1 MKLFNVLPTAG
12 LIASLL
18 SALIVGLSS
27 ATQVVAQ
34 VLAAPEIVEIDR
46 IVAVV
51 NDDVIVYSALQTR
64 LGTVV
69 ERLEDSGVPAPPG
82 DVLEKQV
89 LEQLILDR
97 LQMQIAADTGV
108 RIDDETLNR
117 QIADIARQNNLSL
130 REFRDVLQ
138 RDGYGFAA
146 FREEIRNELIK
157 SRVQQRQIRSRVQ
170 VTDRDIDDFLA
181 TREKQGGNTPEYRVA
196 HILIAVP
203 DGASPEQLADARDEI
218 EDILARLNAGANFG
232 RTAAAESDGRQALEG
247 GDLGWRKD
255 GELPTLFEKAVPEL
269 EKGEVSGIIRSSSG
283 FHLVKLLDVRGA
295 ERHVISQTRARHIL
309 IKTTEVVSGQDA
321 RERLRILRSR
331 ILNGADFN
339 QLARASSDDP
349 GSAVKGGS
357 LGWLSPGDT
366 IPPFEKSMNALAVG
380 EISAPFET
388 EFGWHILQVLGRRD
402 RDSTDEV
409 RRANAATAL
418 RDRKVDEELQSW
430 FRQIRDEAY
439 IEYRLDE

>member
-1 MKLFNVLPTAG
+1 MKHFSALGTAG

-18 SALIVGLSS
+18 CGLVLGLSS
-27 ATQVVAQ
+27 ATQAVAQ

-64 LGTVV
+64 VRTVV
-69 ERLEDSGVPAPPG
+69 EQLENSGVPAPPG

-89 LEQLILDR
+89 LEQLIIDR
-97 LQMQIAADTGV
+97 LQMQIAADTGI
-108 RIDDETLNR
+108 RIDDESLNR

-130 REFRDVLQ
+130 RQFRDVLK
-138 RDGYGFAA
+138 RDGYDFAA

-157 SRVQQRQIRSRVQ
+157 SRVQQRQVQSRVQ
-170 VTDRDIDDFLA
+170 VTARDIDNFLA
-181 TREKQGGNTPEYRVA
+181 TREKQGGNTADYRIG
-196 HILIAVP
+196 HILVAVP
-203 DGASPEQLADARDEI
+203 DGASPEQLAEARDEI

-255 GELPTLFEKAVPEL
+255 GELPTLFENVVPEL
-269 EKGEVSGIIRSSSG
+269 KKGEVSDIIRSSSG
-283 FHLVKLLDVRGA
+283 FHLVKLLDVRGT
-295 ERHVISQTRARHIL
+295 ERHVINQTHAQHIL

-321 RERLRILRSR
+321 RARLLLLRSR

-366 IPPFEKSMNALAVG
+366 IPTFEKNMDALALG

-388 EFGWHILQVLGRRD
+388 QFGWHILQVLGRRD
-402 RDSTDEV
+402 RDSTEEV

-418 RDRKVDEELQSW
+418 RERKVDEELQSW

>member
-1 MKLFNVLPTAG
+1 LKHFSAFGTAG

-18 SALIVGLSS
+18 CGLVLGLSS
-27 ATQVVAQ
+27 ATQAVAQ
-34 VLAAPEIVEIDR
+34 VLAAPEIIEIDR

-64 LGTVV
+64 VRTVV
-69 ERLEDSGVPAPPG
+69 EQLENSGVPAPPG

-89 LEQLILDR
+89 LEQLIIDR
-97 LQMQIAADTGV
+97 LQMQIAADTGI
-108 RIDDETLNR
+108 RIDDESLNR

-130 REFRDVLQ
+130 RQFRDVLK
-138 RDGYGFAA
+138 RDGYDFAA
-146 FREEIRNELIK
+146 FREDIRNELIK
-157 SRVQQRQIRSRVQ
+157 NRVQQRQVQSRVQ
-170 VTDRDIDDFLA
+170 VTDRDIDNFLA
-181 TREKQGGNTPEYRVA
+181 TREKQGGNTADYRIG
-196 HILIAVP
+196 HILVAVP
-203 DGASPEQLADARDEI
+203 DGASPEQLAEAKDEI

-255 GELPTLFEKAVPEL
+255 GELPTLFENVVPEL
-269 EKGEVSGIIRSSSG
+269 KKGEVSDVIRSSSG
-283 FHLVKLLDVRGA
+283 FHLVKLLDVRGT
-295 ERHVISQTRARHIL
+295 ERHVINQTHAQHIL
-309 IKTTEVVSGQDA
+309 IRTTEVVSGQDA
-321 RERLRILRSR
+321 RARLRLLRSR

-366 IPPFEKSMNALAVG
+366 IPTFEKNMDELALG
-380 EISAPFET
+380 EISEPFET
-388 EFGWHILQVLGRRD
+388 QFGWHILQVLGRRD
-402 RDSTDEV
+402 RDSTEEV

-418 RDRKVDEELQSW
+418 RERKVEEELQSW

>member
-1 MKLFNVLPTAG
+1 
-12 LIASLL
+12 
-18 SALIVGLSS
+18 
-27 ATQVVAQ
+27 

-51 NDDVIVYSALQTR
+51 NNDVIVYSALQTR
-64 LGTVV
+64 LDAVV

-82 DVLEKQV
+82 DILEKQV
-89 LEQLILDR
+89 LEQLIIDR

-108 RIDDETLNR
+108 RIDDESLNR

-130 REFRDVLQ
+130 REFRDVLK
-138 RDGYGFAA
+138 RDGYDFAA

-157 SRVQQRQIRSRVQ
+157 SRVQQRQVQSRVQ
-170 VTDRDIDDFLA
+170 VTDRDIDNFLA
-181 TREKQGGNTPEYRVA
+181 TRDKQGGNTAEYRVA

-218 EDILARLNAGANFG
+218 EDVLARLNAGANFG

-247 GDLGWRKD
+247 GALGWRKD
-255 GELPTLFEKAVPEL
+255 GELPTLFENVVPEL
-269 EKGEVSGIIRSSSG
+269 EKGEISDVIRSSSG

-295 ERHVISQTRARHIL
+295 ERHVIRQTHAQHIL
-309 IKTTEVVSGQDA
+309 IKTTEVVSSQDV
-321 RERLRILRSR
+321 RERLRVLRSR

-366 IPPFEKSMNALAVG
+366 IPPFEKSMDALAVG

-388 EFGWHILQVLGRRD
+388 QFGWHILQVLGRRD
-402 RDSTDEV
+402 RDSTEEV

-418 RDRKVDEELQSW
+418 RERKVDEELQSW